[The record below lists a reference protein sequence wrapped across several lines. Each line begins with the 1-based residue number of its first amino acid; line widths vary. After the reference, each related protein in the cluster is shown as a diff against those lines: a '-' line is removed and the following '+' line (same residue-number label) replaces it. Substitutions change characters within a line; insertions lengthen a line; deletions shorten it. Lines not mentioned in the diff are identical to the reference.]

1 VAVPAAV
8 ELVRAHLAAESRHDL
23 DAAMAVFGRR
33 CRYAIPAQG
42 VRLDGWA
49 AVRDH
54 HAAMLAAFPDL
65 VNAGVELHDAGDR
78 VFARMRVERHHRGTW
93 RGIPPTGRRVV
104 TEALA
109 EFPLGDDGLLAGE
122 IVHMDPLD
130 ALHQIGAL
138 PTRDPFEL
146 AELLAR

>member
-1 VAVPAAV
+1 MSAAV
-8 ELVRAHLAAESRHDL
+8 RLVRAHLAAEDRHDV
-23 DAAMAVFGRR
+23 DAAMAAFSDD
-33 CRYAIPAQG
+33 CTYAIPAQRVALRG
-42 VRLDGWA
+42 RD

-54 HAAMLAAFPDL
+54 HAAMFAAFPDL
-65 VNAGVELHDAGDR
+65 
-78 VFARMRVERHHRGTW
+78 
-93 RGIPPTGRRVV
+93 
-104 TEALA
+104 
-109 EFPLGDDGLLAGE
+109 E

>member
-1 VAVPAAV
+1 MSAAV
-8 ELVRAHLAAESRHDL
+8 HLVRAHLAAEDRHDV
-23 DAAMAVFGRR
+23 DAAMAAFSDD
-33 CRYAIPAQG
+33 CTYAIPAQRVALQG
-42 VRLDGWA
+42 RD

-54 HAAMLAAFPDL
+54 HAAMFAAFPDL
-65 VNAGVELHDAGDR
+65 ENAAVELFDAGDR
-78 VFARMRVERHHRGTW
+78 VFASLRVERTHAGDW
-93 RGIPPTGRRVV
+93 RGIAPTGRRVV

-109 EFPLGDDGLLAGE
+109 EFPLAPDGLLAAE

-130 ALHQIGAL
+130 ALHQLGAL